1 MESEKLRRQ
10 LTVLLAFGSVLVSA
24 RALAHVEVQSGTA
37 PSNATSEVVFAV
49 GHGCSGNDTLK
60 VVVDIPAGVTGVRPM
75 RSDFANPTV
84 QKDPAGTITSVTW
97 QKPVAEALDSDALFY
112 RLSIRLKTP
121 DQPLTTVYFPVHQ
134 TCRAANGDLTT
145 VDWIDIPPSTAT
157 GNPAAALKLVPA
169 RMPGWNKFT
178 VPVAMTDLSVFFKD
192 ASIVWKGTASAYSAN
207 PHIASL
213 ITGTSGVSSLTSLNA
228 GDEVW
233 VKY

>member
-1 MESEKLRRQ
+1 LIV
-10 LTVLLAFGSVLVSA
+10 VLGSVSLLFSA
-24 RALAHVEVQSGTA
+24 RARAHVEVESGPA

-49 GHGCSGNDTLK
+49 GHGCDGKDTFK
-60 VVVDIPAGVTGVRPM
+60 VVIDIPASVTSVRPM

-84 QKDPAGTITSVTW
+84 QKDQAGTITSVTW
-97 QKPVAEALDSDALFY
+97 QKPVAEALDTDILFY
-112 RLSIRLKTP
+112 RLSVRLKTP
-121 DQPLTTVYFPVHQ
+121 DQLLTTVYFTVHQ
-134 TCRAANGDLTT
+134 TCRAADGTLST
-145 VDWIDIPPSTAT
+145 VDWVDIPPSTAT

-178 VPVAMTDLSVFFKD
+178 VPTAMTDLSVFFKD
-192 ASIVWKGTASAYSAN
+192 ALIVWKGTSSAYSAN

-213 ITGTSGVSSLTSLNA
+213 ITSTSGVTALTSLNA